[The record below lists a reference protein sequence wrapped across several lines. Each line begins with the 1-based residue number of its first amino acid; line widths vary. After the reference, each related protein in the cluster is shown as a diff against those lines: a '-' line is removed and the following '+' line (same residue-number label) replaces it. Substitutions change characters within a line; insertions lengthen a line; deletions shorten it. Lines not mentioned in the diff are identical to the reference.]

1 MRARNQYTCNIDNLV
16 KSHIEAARWL
26 SKKFDIQGVVFL
38 TVTRQY
44 MWYVESLSKTYN
56 AVDRTFYDAINFGS
70 QYIRITLYSHY
81 IYHDST
87 SGTMLGKPVA
97 TEYLIAC
104 CRCLPHLN

>member
-56 AVDRTFYDAINFGS
+56 AVDRTFYDAIN
-70 QYIRITLYSHY
+70 IDRKR
-81 IYHDST
+81 HD
-87 SGTMLGKPVA
+87 K
-97 TEYLIAC
+97 
-104 CRCLPHLN
+104 